1 CKLVEFFNSAIHF
14 VPSYLIEDD
23 LRVLARKVFFGLGT
37 NINCSKS
44 LEYLNNYA
52 NSSDIVLKKF
62 AIEQL
67 ELLSR
72 E

>member
-1 CKLVEFFNSAIHF
+1 MV
-14 VPSYLIEDD
+14 EDD
-23 LRVLARKVFFGLGT
+23 SNAIARKAFFGLGT

-67 ELLSR
+67 ELLS
-72 E
+72 